1 MNDLRENSGVLFK
14 NKRKN
19 QPNHPDY
26 TGKRG
31 NDGPFIVNVTGH
43 YYAVSHGEICDTLG
57 LDDLDCVA

>member
-1 MNDLRENSGVLFK
+1 LFK